1 MPQIKPFKGVLYN
14 SKKVDS
20 PTVVAPPYDVI
31 SPQMQDELYRA
42 NEYNIIRLILGKE
55 EAADS
60 KRSNKYKRANQ
71 FFTKWLNNKI
81 LIRDTK
87 PSIYV
92 YNQEYFHKDKKKVR
106 LGFIA
111 RMRIEDPRKSK
122 VLPHEYTFA
131 KPKQDRLQLI
141 RETKANLSPI
151 FTLFQDEGNQ
161 VISILKGAIKKRPIF
176 DIEYEGV
183 RNKVWRLADKG
194 SIKKIQAVI
203 DDKDIYIA
211 DGHHRYE
218 VAVSYRDEMRKKQQR
233 QKGNGYN
240 YVMMY
245 LSPLNQKG
253 VTIFST
259 HRLIRD
265 INMGIKEVLKRLKP
279 YFYIKAFKSGKRLF
293 EEMVSAK
300 VGNYV
305 FGMYVNNKTFYLLKL
320 KRETILDDVLKDDH
334 SKERKRL
341 DVSILH
347 GLVLDHIIGLRK
359 HIQDED
365 NIIYTRDPNY
375 AINMVDKGNC
385 QVAFFLN
392 PTKVHQV
399 QSLAKKGHRMPHKST
414 YFYPKLLSGLV
425 INKLG

>member
-1 MPQIKPFKGVLYN
+1 MPQIKPFRGVLYN

-31 SPQMQDELYRA
+31 SPQIQDELYRA

-60 KRSNKYKRANQ
+60 KRSNKYKRANR

-81 LIRDTK
+81 LIQDTK
-87 PSIYV
+87 PSVYV
-92 YNQEYFHKDKKKVR
+92 YSQEYFHKDKKRVR

-151 FTLFQDEGNQ
+151 FTLFQDEGNK

-233 QKGNGYN
+233 QKSNGHN

-253 VTIFST
+253 VT
-259 HRLIRD
+259 
-265 INMGIKEVLKRLKP
+265 
-279 YFYIKAFKSGKRLF
+279 
-293 EEMVSAK
+293 
-300 VGNYV
+300 V
-305 FGMYVNNKTFYLLKL
+305 F
-320 KRETILDDVLKDDH
+320 
-334 SKERKRL
+334 
-341 DVSILH
+341 
-347 GLVLDHIIGLRK
+347 
-359 HIQDED
+359 
-365 NIIYTRDPNY
+365 
-375 AINMVDKGNC
+375 
-385 QVAFFLN
+385 
-392 PTKVHQV
+392 
-399 QSLAKKGHRMPHKST
+399 
-414 YFYPKLLSGLV
+414 
-425 INKLG
+425 